1 VTVAE
6 PVATSARK
14 DWSRPE
20 FMRIARAIEEVTGIS
35 FPPNRRAS
43 AEAGMRRVMARLGI
57 KDPLSLEMA
66 ALRKGAVMD
75 ALLDDLTI
83 GESYF
88 FREPAQFRFLADE
101 LLPKWAEEWPVS
113 RELRIWSA
121 GCATGQEPYSAA
133 ILLRENSWKRR
144 SRITGTDIAEGRLEA
159 ARKGRFSK
167 WSLRSLDSRL
177 IDSWFAKNGTFFDL
191 VPEIRSHV
199 EFAALNLL
207 DPTPRTET
215 LEQDVIFCRNVLIYF
230 EPPAVARIAERLLD
244 SLAPGGWLFLGAS
257 DPHIAEVVACEV
269 VVIPGATGYR
279 KPVKGESTYTIR
291 HAPLTL
297 LLPDERVSEP
307 AVVTFDA
314 SSMQVIEPSLQID
327 ATKLPQ
333 SRALP
338 EGPVREGAVR
348 EGAVRERDVRRQDF
362 LSDAQDA
369 VALLRDLANSGKL
382 VEAGKMC
389 ASALERFP
397 DQAELHLID
406 SVLAGEAGRWR
417 DAERAAKRAVYLDRS
432 LVVAHLA
439 LGNAHARLG
448 DSIAARRSFENAA
461 ALLAGAPPDGEVT
474 GSSGMS
480 AARLIDIVKAH
491 LAMLDAGRI
500 STTGRR

>member
-1 VTVAE
+1 
-6 PVATSARK
+6 
-14 DWSRPE
+14 
-20 FMRIARAIEEVTGIS
+20 MRIARAIEEVTGIS
-35 FPPNRRAS
+35 FPANRRAS
-43 AEAGMRRVMARLGI
+43 SEAGMRRVMARLGI
-57 KDPLSLEMA
+57 KDPLSLEMR
-66 ALRKGAVMD
+66 ALRNGAVMD

-88 FREPAQFRFLADE
+88 FREPAQFRFLAEE
-101 LLPKWAEEWPVS
+101 LIPRWTAEWPAS
-113 RELRIWSA
+113 REVRIWSA

-133 ILLRENSWKRR
+133 ILLRENAWKGRA
-144 SRITGTDIAEGRLEA
+144 RIIGTDISEGRLDA

-167 WSLRSLDSRL
+167 WSLRSLDSQL
-177 IDSWFAKNGTFFDL
+177 VDTWFAKSGTWFDL
-191 VPEIRSHV
+191 VPEVRSQV

-244 SLAPGGWLFLGAS
+244 SLAPDGWLFLGAS
-257 DPHIAEVVACEV
+257 DPHIAEVTACEV

-279 KPVKGESTYTIR
+279 KPVSGRSTYTIR

-314 SSMQVIEPSLQID
+314 SSMRVTEPSVRSLDND
-327 ATKLPQ
+327 AIKLPEVR
-333 SRALP
+333 SL
-338 EGPVREGAVR
+338 PVRDVHNNEVR
-348 EGAVRERDVRRQDF
+348 ELDSTF
-362 LSDAQDA
+362 DAQNA
-369 VALLRDLANSGKL
+369 VVFLRDLANSGKL

-389 ASALERFP
+389 ASALEEFP

-406 SVLAGEAGRWR
+406 SVLAGEAGRWK

-432 LVVAHLA
+432 LIVAHLA
-439 LGNAHARLG
+439 LGDAHARLG
-448 DSIAARRSFENAA
+448 DSSAARRSFENAA
-461 ALLAGAPPDGEVT
+461 ALLAGVPPEGEVT
-474 GSSGMS
+474 GSAGMS

-491 LAMLDAGRI
+491 LSMLDAGRI
-500 STTGRR
+500 SAVSRSR